1 MNLHE
6 EIIKRG
12 FSGRV
17 TPQAPLAGCTTYRIG
32 GPAELLVEPAEE
44 SDVKIVLDM
53 VSERDVPLYV
63 LGGGSKLLAPDEGV
77 RGIVMLTGDLLGKI
91 EVRGDEVVARAGARN
106 AKLAEALAEEGLAGM
121 EWIYDIPGR
130 VGGSLVQN
138 AGMNENSISDH
149 LVEVIFFR
157 KGGEL
162 VRTAKDDLHF
172 GYRSSSFKSWGDTVI
187 VSARF
192 RFTGRGEPADVRTRM
207 EEIKGR
213 RHGKFPVTMPTC
225 GSVFKRPEGHY
236 PGALIEQCGLGG
248 TKIGGAEISTRH
260 HNFIV
265 NRENATAADIRALV
279 DLICERVMEEKGVV
293 MERELIYFEEI
304 RFPTK

>member
-1 MNLHE
+1 MSLRE
-6 EIIKRG
+6 EIIERG

-17 TPQAPLAGCTTYRIG
+17 TPQALLADCTSYCIG
-32 GPAELLVEPAEE
+32 GPAELLVEP
-44 SDVKIVLDM
+44 SDENDVRIVLAM

-77 RGIVMLTGDLLGKI
+77 KGMVMLTGDLLGKI
-91 EVRGDEVVARAGARN
+91 EVKGTEVVAQAGAKN
-106 AKLAEALAEEGLAGM
+106 AKLAQVLAAEGLAGM

-149 LVEVIFFR
+149 LVEVSFFR

-162 VRTAKDDLHF
+162 LKARKDDLTF

-187 VSARF
+187 VGARF
-192 RFTGRGEPADVRTRM
+192 RFAGKDEPADVRARM

-213 RHGKFPVTMPTC
+213 RHGKFPVSMPTC

-248 TKIGGAEISTRH
+248 TKVGGAEISTRH

-265 NRENATAADIRALV
+265 NRDNATAADVRALV
-279 DLICERVMEEKGVV
+279 DMICERVREKKGVI

-304 RFPTK
+304 LFPSK